1 MAACVSSWGREV
13 KRVCK
18 HSPYQSPP
26 PPVFDTLGSERNSE
40 GAYGEKNGNDM
51 QANGVTEMDPR
62 CGRSTGE
69 A

>member
-1 MAACVSSWGREV
+1 MART
-13 KRVCK
+13 
-18 HSPYQSPP
+18 P
-26 PPVFDTLGSERNSE
+26 
-40 GAYGEKNGNDM
+40 KNGNDM